1 MVLWKSVMFL
11 YIKKLSLKKLLE
23 DFLKILKKL
32 NILIMKK
39 LFLSLS
45 LGAVLLGS
53 SAFTPRE
60 EVKDEILLVHNCT
73 YRMYNSSGQYLGNW
87 TLFDVPDNVACGSAQ
102 AKQVAIDSYNAF
114 H

>member
-1 MVLWKSVMFL
+1 MFL

-73 YRMYNSSGQYLGNW
+73 YRMYNSSGDFIGYW
-87 TLFDVPDNVACGSAQ
+87 TLYNVPDNVTCGSKVAVDAAIATYNLAQ
-102 AKQVAIDSYNAF
+102 AGR
-114 H
+114 